1 MARFAILNTVDWD
14 ACAGIGTRGLGRR
27 ELVDRL
33 SGCAWL
39 FSVEAEVEDVAEA
52 AREAVQEFFSTDEGR
67 KILRSEEITR
77 LGWEEAIPWVSD
89 EVWASRGLELLRHP
103 DVQRVV
109 VDADE
114 ELLAPLS
121 RPA

>member
-1 MARFAILNTVDWD
+1 MSRFAIFNTVDWD
-14 ACAGIGTRGLGRR
+14 ACTGMGNSALSER

-39 FSVEAEVEDVAEA
+39 FRVEPEVEDVAQAVREA
-52 AREAVQEFFSTDEGR
+52 AREFFATDDGLR
-67 KILRSEEITR
+67 VLRSEDITSLR
-77 LGWEEAIPWVSD
+77 WEDAIPWVSD
-89 EVWASRGLELLRHP
+89 EAWGRHGLELLRHP
-103 DVQRVV
+103 EVERVM

-114 ELLAPLS
+114 NLIAPLP